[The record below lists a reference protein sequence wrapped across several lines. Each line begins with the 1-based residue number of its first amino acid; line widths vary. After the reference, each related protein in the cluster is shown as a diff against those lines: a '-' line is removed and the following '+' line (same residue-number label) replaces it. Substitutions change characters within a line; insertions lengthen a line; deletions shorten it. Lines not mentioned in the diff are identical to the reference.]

1 MDHKIL
7 CFRGLSKYLTIKC
20 LSFVLL
26 SSGLSAQIAMGAPSH
41 DDPPPPP
48 PDVGAPTLPSPSIL
62 SRGHK
67 HQRLSTGPVAP
78 EIPVSRPQQPIT
90 EVKSLAHKQ
99 AAIDKRRV
107 K

>member
-7 CFRGLSKYLTIKC
+7 RFRGLSKYLTIKC

-26 SSGLSAQIAMGAPSH
+26 TSGFSAQIAMGAPSP
-41 DDPPPPP
+41 DDPPLPP
-48 PDVGAPTLPSPSIL
+48 PDVGAPTLPSTPIL
-62 SRGHK
+62 PRGHK

-78 EIPVSRPQQPIT
+78 EIPLSRPQQAIS
-90 EVKSLAHKQ
+90 EVKSLAQKQ
-99 AAIDKRRV
+99 VAIDKRRV